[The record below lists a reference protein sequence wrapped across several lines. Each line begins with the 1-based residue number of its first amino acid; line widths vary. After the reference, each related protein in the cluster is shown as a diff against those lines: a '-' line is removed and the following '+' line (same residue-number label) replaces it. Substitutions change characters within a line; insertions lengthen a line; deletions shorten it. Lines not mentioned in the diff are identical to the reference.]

1 MDYPGETPGRLTH
14 DLAVKRLGPYENYKP
29 VAAGL
34 FHEADDGTRTHDL
47 LHGKCSRPFAPVRG
61 RSLKPPVCSD
71 FGWGERT
78 AANPNERR
86 VQPLQPL

>member
-47 LHGKCSRPFAPVRG
+47 LHGNRTVGSAHQPFEPA
-61 RSLKPPVCSD
+61 
-71 FGWGERT
+71 
-78 AANPNERR
+78 
-86 VQPLQPL
+86 